1 MPFADAAAGKSIA
14 TSVATGNHRLIM
26 RLDDTSDRQIARLS
40 GYIRTL
46 R

>member
-26 RLDDTSDRQIARLS
+26 RLD
-40 GYIRTL
+40 IRPTG
-46 R
+46 RSPG